1 MATRR
6 QPLIPG
12 WLIPGVSAATLVVAV
27 ALAAFL
33 ALWWNAPQGNWVAI
47 WQDSYLCH
55 VVRFSFWQ
63 AFLSALLSVVPAIF
77 LARALYRRRFPG
89 RLALLRLCAM
99 TLILPVLVAV
109 FGILSVYGRQG
120 WLASLC
126 QSLGLEWT
134 FSPYGLQGI
143 LLAHVFFN
151 LPMAS
156 RLLLQALENIPG
168 EQRQLAAQLGMRG
181 WHFFRFVEWPWL
193 RRQIPPVAA
202 LIFMLCFA
210 SFATVLSLGGGPQ
223 ATTIELAIYQALSY
237 DYDPARAAMLALLQ
251 MVCCLGLVLLSQR
264 LSKAIAPGTTLLQ
277 GWRDP
282 DDRLHSRICDTVLI
296 VLALLLLLT
305 AIAAA
310 LPFISYAPNRLVS
323 GEGRHLWQLWPQTI
337 WMLVG
342 FGCAWLT
349 ACFIPAKKGSIFA
362 LILAQFVFVLLVW
375 GAGKAATQ
383 LAQNGSALARTSL
396 GSGFWLAAALALL
409 ACSDA
414 IRRISTHP
422 LWRWLLHMQIAII
435 PLWLLYSGTL
445 NDLSLMKEYANR
457 QDVFDDALAQHLT
470 LLFGAVLPALV
481 IGVPLGIWCYFS
493 TARQGAIFSL
503 LNVIQT
509 VPSVALFGLLIA
521 PLAALVTAFPW
532 LGKLGIAGTGM
543 TPALIALVLYALLPL
558 VRGVVVGLNQI
569 PRDVLESARAMGMS
583 GAQRF
588 LHVQLPLAL
597 PVFLRSLRVVMVQTV
612 GMAVI
617 AALIGAGG
625 FGALVF
631 QGLLSS
637 AIDLVLLGVI
647 PVIVLAVLI
656 DALFDL
662 LIALLKVK
670 RND

>member
-1 MATRR
+1 MT
-6 QPLIPG
+6 
-12 WLIPGVSAATLVVAV
+12 
-27 ALAAFL
+27 
-33 ALWWNAPQGNWVAI
+33 
-47 WQDSYLCH
+47 YL
-55 VVRFSFWQ
+55 
-63 AFLSALLSVVPAIF
+63 
-77 LARALYRRRFPG
+77 
-89 RLALLRLCAM
+89 
-99 TLILPVLVAV
+99 
-109 FGILSVYGRQG
+109 
-120 WLASLC
+120 
-126 QSLGLEWT
+126 
-134 FSPYGLQGI
+134 
-143 LLAHVFFN
+143 
-151 LPMAS
+151 
-156 RLLLQALENIPG
+156 
-168 EQRQLAAQLGMRG
+168 
-181 WHFFRFVEWPWL
+181 
-193 RRQIPPVAA
+193 
-202 LIFMLCFA
+202 
-210 SFATVLSLGGGPQ
+210 
-223 ATTIELAIYQALSY
+223 
-237 DYDPARAAMLALLQ
+237 
-251 MVCCLGLVLLSQR
+251 
-264 LSKAIAPGTTLLQ
+264 
-277 GWRDP
+277 
-282 DDRLHSRICDTVLI
+282 RINP

-342 FGCAWLT
+342 VGCAWLT
-349 ACFIPAKKGSIFA
+349 ACFVPAKKGSICA

-558 VRGVVVGLNQI
+558 VLYALLPLVRGVVVGLNQI

-647 PVIVLAVLI
+647 PVIVLAVLT

>member
-1 MATRR
+1 
-6 QPLIPG
+6 
-12 WLIPGVSAATLVVAV
+12 
-27 ALAAFL
+27 
-33 ALWWNAPQGNWVAI
+33 
-47 WQDSYLCH
+47 
-55 VVRFSFWQ
+55 
-63 AFLSALLSVVPAIF
+63 
-77 LARALYRRRFPG
+77 
-89 RLALLRLCAM
+89 M
-99 TLILPVLVAV
+99 T
-109 FGILSVYGRQG
+109 Y
-120 WLASLC
+120 
-126 QSLGLEWT
+126 
-134 FSPYGLQGI
+134 
-143 LLAHVFFN
+143 
-151 LPMAS
+151 
-156 RLLLQALENIPG
+156 
-168 EQRQLAAQLGMRG
+168 
-181 WHFFRFVEWPWL
+181 FRINP
-193 RRQIPPVAA
+193 
-202 LIFMLCFA
+202 
-210 SFATVLSLGGGPQ
+210 
-223 ATTIELAIYQALSY
+223 
-237 DYDPARAAMLALLQ
+237 
-251 MVCCLGLVLLSQR
+251 
-264 LSKAIAPGTTLLQ
+264 
-277 GWRDP
+277 
-282 DDRLHSRICDTVLI
+282 

-323 GEGRHLWQLWPQTI
+323 GEGRHLWQLWPQTL

-342 FGCAWLT
+342 VGCAWLT

-383 LAQNGSALARTSL
+383 LAQNGSALARTCL

-422 LWRWLLHMQIAII
+422 LWRWLLHMQIAIV

-532 LGKLGIAGTGM
+532 LGTLGIAGTGM
-543 TPALIALVLYALLPL
+543 TPALIALVLYAL
-558 VRGVVVGLNQI
+558 
-569 PRDVLESARAMGMS
+569 
-583 GAQRF
+583 
-588 LHVQLPLAL
+588 LPLAL

-647 PVIVLAVLI
+647 PVIVLAVLT